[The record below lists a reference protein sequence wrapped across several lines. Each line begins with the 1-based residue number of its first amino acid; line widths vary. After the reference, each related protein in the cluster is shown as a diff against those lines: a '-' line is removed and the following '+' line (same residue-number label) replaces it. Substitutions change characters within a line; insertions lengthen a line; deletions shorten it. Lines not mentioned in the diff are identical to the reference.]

1 MKIVIS
7 GFKLELRGK
16 SFKRSQCRFTFSL
29 GDHIGP
35 LNYVNS

>member
-1 MKIVIS
+1 MKIAIS

-16 SFKRSQCRFTFSL
+16 SFDRSKSRLSFSL

-35 LNYVNS
+35 LNCVNS